1 MTAWSGH
8 WEYEG
13 VVLSQDLRDG
23 EAFPLL
29 AAIPRRRSPRPK
41 PGRGRSTLMRYER
54 SSILR
59 GPRALSLEPHHARLT
74 LWNENP
80 GRAPLLR
87 LLRRRHVT
95 SFLRLAI
102 SAAMRLA
109 RVHQRGLIFRYIKP
123 ANIPASSA
131 GARRSHSRREMMP
144 RPINRAC
151 PVTAGAAIRKLTYRV
166 HPAPLFTVNVGEHP
180 DIHHLRRLP
189 LLGDETDRNPV
200 SSATASSLVAA
211 PYLAVLPKRDC
222 SRKWRSR
229 GKQ

>member
-1 MTAWSGH
+1 
-8 WEYEG
+8 
-13 VVLSQDLRDG
+13 V
-23 EAFPLL
+23 
-29 AAIPRRRSPRPK
+29 
-41 PGRGRSTLMRYER
+41 
-54 SSILR
+54 
-59 GPRALSLEPHHARLT
+59 
-74 LWNENP
+74 
-80 GRAPLLR
+80 
-87 LLRRRHVT
+87 HVT

-109 RVHQRGLIFRYIKP
+109 RLHQRGLIYRYIKP

-144 RPINRAC
+144 RPINRTC
-151 PVTAGAAIRKLTYRV
+151 PVTADAAIRKLTYRV

-200 SSATASSLVAA
+200 SSATESSLVAA

-222 SRKWRSR
+222 SRKRRSR
-229 GKQ
+229 GSSSIDSQ